1 MFVSREFVRI
11 KLHKTTIKLRNPL
24 DERHKNIAQKS
35 TFLLFLGLFCRY
47 LSFIDQVYLDGVL
60 LQPTFSSP
68 TDEIQKKSP
77 KNRNLILKKKVN
89 LINGR
94 LVRGLFTLTNCYKVS
109 NSQESMIN
117 ENYHPNQINLPSVA
131 Q

>member
-11 KLHKTTIKLRNPL
+11 KLHKTTINLRNPL

-60 LQPTFSSP
+60 LQDIP
-68 TDEIQKKSP
+68 
-77 KNRNLILKKKVN
+77 
-89 LINGR
+89 
-94 LVRGLFTLTNCYKVS
+94 
-109 NSQESMIN
+109 
-117 ENYHPNQINLPSVA
+117 
-131 Q
+131 